1 MFGRTYAVRMAMK
14 IRMCARFGHVGTRTV
29 FETLSGVM
37 AFYCPRCGECI
48 QANVQPRAARE
59 G

>member
-1 MFGRTYAVRMAMK
+1 MFGRAYAVRMAMK
-14 IRMCARFGHVGTRTV
+14 IRMCARFGHVRRLRSFQTQSGTWAC
-29 FETLSGVM
+29 FC
-37 AFYCPRCGECI
+37 ARCGECI